1 MSVMRAHELFCM
13 ADRGTGISAALSRF
27 RAHRLS
33 RSPTVPLTH
42 SPTVVL
48 PRSRTQHDV
57 REIPAAA
64 WRAALAEHAKCE
76 PQRVEHSQNVQPA
89 SQTAVHTRT
98 TREMRAKR
106 ERQLIRHSQNTRSAS
121 RRTGNSDAGL
131 AHPDK
136 CEHRR
141 VVRASEPRLA
151 AEGLVDVE
159 ICEPRPSNSSTRS
172 SHKPISRTTREMR
185 AHQIGGRKAILV
197 ELTSFEPKS
206 NCRQRGPRTSPDLRA
221 RGHRQRTSG
230 GRTRGR
236 DPS

>member
-1 MSVMRAHELFCM
+1 MRAHELFCM

-27 RAHRLS
+27 RAHRLPHS
-33 RSPTVPLTH
+33 PTVPLTHSPTVPLTH

-48 PRSRTQHDV
+48 SRSRTQHDV

-76 PQRVEHSQNVQPA
+76 PQRVEHSQNVQPT
-89 SQTAVHTRT
+89 SQTAVHTRP

-136 CEHRR
+136 YERRR
-141 VVRASEPRLA
+141 VVRAPEPCLA
-151 AEGLVDVE
+151 AEGLADVE
-159 ICEPRPSNSSTRS
+159 TCEPRPSNSSTRS
-172 SHKPISRTTREMR
+172 SHKPISL
-185 AHQIGGRKAILV
+185 AQLLKC
-197 ELTSFEPKS
+197 ELTKS
-206 NCRQRGPRTSPDLRA
+206 EVGKRS
-221 RGHRQRTSG
+221 S
-230 GRTRGR
+230 
-236 DPS
+236 